1 MGQVEQWAV
10 AVIADPCGQIC
21 VHRGMDSVREFPEE
35 VGDEVHMPR
44 AKQSA
49 IWNNYVSISK
59 LLDFTQ
65 EIKFILYHLLT

>member
-1 MGQVEQWAV
+1 MLDPVLTTGRKGGDMGQVEQWAV

-49 IWNNYVSISK
+49 I
-59 LLDFTQ
+59 
-65 EIKFILYHLLT
+65 